1 MNKLTL
7 LRRLLCGRALQN
19 CVAVL
24 VMAASVALAVT
35 VLLLSSG
42 LHSSITRAGQP
53 FPLLMGAKGSPN
65 QMVLSSIFL
74 KDEPVGNISYEHLQQ
89 LRQDKNVAQAVPL
102 GFGDNYKGLRIVG
115 SEAGIFSF
123 RGVGSGKPW
132 LQLTAG
138 RAFAAPGEAVLGAEA
153 AKRSGLKLGDSFAS
167 AHGLVA
173 NANSKK
179 HNDTYRVVGILQTVR
194 GPYDSAIFVSM
205 ESLWRQHSRGR
216 TAKAAD
222 KEVTA
227 VLIRPAGYAA
237 SMQLAASYSKSSEVQ
252 VIFPAK
258 SIIQLFSLM
267 GNVEKLLQLLSVAVI
282 CLALLIIGSSLYWLM
297 WGSLRQQAVM
307 RALGAGVRQV
317 MQLYFELGM
326 VLVGAGLVIGVLS
339 GHAIYSLLG
348 VLLEQSAG
356 LYLPQLLLPAEG
368 LLAVMVLASGALY
381 SALPAYIL
389 GRRDVAGAL

>member
-1 MNKLTL
+1 MNKTNL
-7 LRRLLCGRALQN
+7 LCRLLCGRAVQN

-35 VLLLSSG
+35 VLLLSNG
-42 LHSSITRAGQP
+42 LHSSITQAGQP

-65 QMVLSSIFL
+65 QLVLSSIFL

-132 LQLTAG
+132 LQLAAG

-167 AHGLVA
+167 AHGLAA
-173 NANSKK
+173 NANSTK
-179 HNDTYRVVGILQTVR
+179 HNDTYKVVGILQTVR

-205 ESLWRQHSRGR
+205 ESLWQQHSHGKI
-216 TAKAAD
+216 AKAVD
-222 KEVTA
+222 KEVTV

-237 SMQLAASYSKSSEVQ
+237 SMQFAAKYSKSNEVQ

-258 SIIQLFSLM
+258 AIIQLFSLM
-267 GNVEKLLQLLSVAVI
+267 GNVERLLQLLSMAVI

-307 RALGAGVRQV
+307 RALGAGVWQV
-317 MQLYFELGM
+317 MQLYFALGM
-326 VLVGAGLVIGVLS
+326 VLVATGLIIGVLG

-368 LLAVMVLASGALY
+368 LLAVMVLASGALC

-389 GRRDVAGAL
+389 GHRDVAGAL

>member
-1 MNKLTL
+1 MNKITL

-35 VLLLSSG
+35 ALLLSSG
-42 LHSSITRAGQP
+42 LHSSITQAGQP

-65 QMVLSSIFL
+65 QLVLSSIFL

-102 GFGDNYKGLRIVG
+102 GFGDNYKGLRIIG

-132 LQLTAG
+132 LQLAAG

-153 AKRSGLKLGDSFAS
+153 AKRSGLKLGDSFSS

-179 HNDTYRVVGILQTVR
+179 HNDTYRVVGILQMVR

-205 ESLWRQHSRGR
+205 ESLWQQHSHGK
-216 TAKAAD
+216 TAKAD

-237 SMQLAASYSKSSEVQ
+237 SMQLAAKYSKSSDVQ
-252 VIFPAK
+252 IIFPART
-258 SIIQLFSLM
+258 IIQLFSLM
-267 GNVEKLLQLLSVAVI
+267 GNVERLLQLLSMAVI

-317 MQLYFELGM
+317 MQLYFALGM
-326 VLVGAGLVIGVLS
+326 VLVATGLVIGVLG
-339 GHAIYSLLG
+339 GHAVYSLLG

-356 LYLPQLLLPAEG
+356 LYLLQLLLPAEG
-368 LLAVMVLASGALY
+368 LLAVMVLVSGALC
-381 SALPAYIL
+381 SALPVYIL

>member
-1 MNKLTL
+1 MSKLKL
-7 LRRLLCGRALQN
+7 LYRLLLGRALQN
-19 CVAVL
+19 TVAVL
-24 VMAASVALAVT
+24 VMAVSVALAVT
-35 VLLLSSG
+35 VMLLASG
-42 LHSSITRAGQP
+42 LHSSITQAGQP

-65 QMVLSSIFL
+65 QLVLNSIFL
-74 KDEPVGNISYEHLQQ
+74 KDEPVGNISYTQLQQ
-89 LRQDKNVAQAVPL
+89 LRQDKNVALAVPL

-132 LQLTAG
+132 LQLAAG
-138 RAFAAPGEAVLGAEA
+138 RAFTAPGEAVLGAEA

-167 AHGLVA
+167 VHGLVA

-179 HNDTYRVVGILQTVR
+179 HNDTYKVVGILQSVH

-205 ESLWRQHSRGR
+205 ESLWQQHSHGKG
-216 TAKAAD
+216 AQAAD

-227 VLIRPAGYAA
+227 ILIRPAGYAA
-237 SMQLAASYSKSSEVQ
+237 SMQLAAKYSKSTEVQ

-258 SIIQLFSLM
+258 AIIQLFSLM
-267 GNVEKLLQLLSVAVI
+267 GNVERLLQLLSVAVI

-297 WGSLRQQAVM
+297 WGSLRQQAVL

-317 MQLYFELGM
+317 MQLYFALGM
-326 VLVGAGLVIGVLS
+326 VLVGAGLGLGVLG
-339 GHAIYSLLG
+339 GHLVYSLLG
-348 VLLEQSAG
+348 MLLEQSAG

-368 LLAVMVLASGALY
+368 FLTAVVLLSGALC
-381 SALPAYIL
+381 SALPVYML
-389 GRRDVAGAL
+389 GRRDVASVL